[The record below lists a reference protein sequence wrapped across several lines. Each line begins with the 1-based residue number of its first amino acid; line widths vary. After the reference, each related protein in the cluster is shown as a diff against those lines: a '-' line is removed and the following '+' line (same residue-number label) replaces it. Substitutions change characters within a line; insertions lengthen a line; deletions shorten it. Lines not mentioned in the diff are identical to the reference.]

1 MKPIDIYFSLC
12 NTFIKSEYHIHI
24 NIKHIKYGKLER
36 TEDIF

>member
-12 NTFIKSEYHIHI
+12 NTVIKSEYHIHI